1 MIRQVTSSL
10 KQVYNENIYVGGF
23 MSRVAH
29 GSDVYQYDSQI
40 IEENMPSPAP
50 SLNGCLTIRR
60 RYRTKEPILKP
71 SKWALFHELHDM
83 YRIMQQLKNQ
93 HLYQE
98 FILSVL
104 KEITN
109 RYQNHNQTP
118 HLILQYISKPSISKA
133 IQRTPT
139 IPIHPRSYYFN
150 PLQIVI
156 GTLVARKIILPE
168 ANAYYKPHIIRAK
181 LTEKPTISDQE
192 QHSPQFHPTGSIISY
207 MRRKEYERHYKL
219 DPDHWY
225 KYWPKNR
232 HNYIKQSVQRFM
244 YTISE
249 NEHWPLSTEY
259 YQKQAT
265 NTWTLAPPPDNTTLV
280 EYELKQREKI
290 ADAVYKEFF
299 QLTH

>member
-10 KQVYNENIYVGGF
+10 KQLYNENKYVGGF
-23 MSRVAH
+23 MTRVAH
-29 GSDVYQYDSQI
+29 GPDQYQYDSHI
-40 IEENMPSPAP
+40 IEENIPSPAP
-50 SLNGCLTIRR
+50 SLNGNIAIRR
-60 RYRTKEPILKP
+60 RYRKKVPILKP
-71 SKWALFHELHDM
+71 AKWALFHELHDV

-93 HLYQE
+93 HLYQKI
-98 FILSVL
+98 ILSIL
-104 KEITN
+104 KQITN

-139 IPIHPRSYYFN
+139 IPIHPRNDYFN

-181 LTEKPTISDQE
+181 LTEKPTLPDQE
-192 QHSPQFHPTGSIISY
+192 QHSPQFQSTGQNISY

-219 DPDHWY
+219 DPEHWY

-232 HNYIKQSVQRFM
+232 HNNIKHSVQRFM
-244 YTISE
+244 YTIIE
-249 NEHWPLSTEY
+249 NEHWSISTEY
-259 YQKQAT
+259 YQKQAS
-265 NTWTLAPPPDNTTLV
+265 NTWTLAPPPNYTTLV
-280 EYELKQREKI
+280 DYELNQREKI
-290 ADAVYKEFF
+290 AAAVYKEFF